1 MKNTLPIA
9 LQFSLLLTFFVT
21 DISRTVKTLA
31 TYEKT
36 GKVITYKMT
45 ETEHNELKHGRRL
58 KPSNW
63 APVDSSR
70 LSITRKIKQKTA

>member
-9 LQFSLLLTFFVT
+9 LQFSLLLTFFIT
-21 DISRTVKTLA
+21 DISRTVRTLT

-36 GKVITYKMT
+36 GKVVTYKMT
-45 ETEHNELKHGRRL
+45 EKSQAEIEHGRRL

-70 LSITRKIKQKTA
+70 LSITRKIKSRTV

>member
-21 DISRTVKTLA
+21 DISRTVRTLT

-36 GKVITYKMT
+36 GKVITYKMS
-45 ETEHNELKHGRRL
+45 EKDQMELKHGRRL
-58 KPSNW
+58 KPANW

-70 LSITRKIKQKTA
+70 LSITRKIKAKSA